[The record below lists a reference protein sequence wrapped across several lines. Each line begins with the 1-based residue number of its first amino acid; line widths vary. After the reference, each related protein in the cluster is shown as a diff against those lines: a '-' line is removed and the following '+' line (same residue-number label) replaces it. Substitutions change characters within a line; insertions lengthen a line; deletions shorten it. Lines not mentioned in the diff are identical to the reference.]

1 MVTVSSRV
9 LAVYRRLGAAAFQRH
24 YVGRYAWRA
33 GVLWRTWLLGAQYD
47 LQADAWCFHLGPLAV
62 RLWRADR

>member
-1 MVTVSSRV
+1 VGTVT
-9 LAVYRRLGAAAFQRH
+9 AIRH
-24 YVGRYAWRA
+24 RTGRYAWRA

-62 RLWRADR
+62 RIWRADR